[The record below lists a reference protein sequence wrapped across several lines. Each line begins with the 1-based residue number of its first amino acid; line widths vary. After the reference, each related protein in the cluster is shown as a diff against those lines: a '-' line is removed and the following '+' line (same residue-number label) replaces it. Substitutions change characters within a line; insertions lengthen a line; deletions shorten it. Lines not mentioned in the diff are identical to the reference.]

1 MSESYNRRQ
10 TMAALLGLAS
20 SAAVASDPA
29 TRPRSPKPS
38 ASLGPLVPLGGSV
51 RFAKSDLVAYLARQ
65 RVEAIG

>member
-38 ASLGPLVPLGGSV
+38 GTKGPIDALGLGL
-51 RFAKSDLVAYLARQ
+51 RAL
-65 RVEAIG
+65 